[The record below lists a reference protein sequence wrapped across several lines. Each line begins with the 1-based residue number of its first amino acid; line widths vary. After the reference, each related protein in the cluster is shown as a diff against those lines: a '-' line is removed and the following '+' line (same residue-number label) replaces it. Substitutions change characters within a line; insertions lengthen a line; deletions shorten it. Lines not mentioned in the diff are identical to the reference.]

1 MSEPPV
7 GTPVGTRPTTPHAQ
21 LTTTVPLR
29 AGRVHGGCG
38 RHGAASR
45 RRFQTM
51 AGLGADGGGGGQGV
65 GTSGGK
71 VLLAVVVLDQV
82 IWNWV

>member
-1 MSEPPV
+1 
-7 GTPVGTRPTTPHAQ
+7 
-21 LTTTVPLR
+21 
-29 AGRVHGGCG
+29 
-38 RHGAASR
+38 
-45 RRFQTM
+45 M